1 MLPDYN
7 FQAMNI
13 VPEVKLP
20 EAHTHTLPTLKL
32 RHRACCK
39 VGVWLI
45 ALGQRLTA
53 VAPATPT
60 ATDLE
65 PA

>member
-20 EAHTHTLPTLKL
+20 DEHHHTLPTLKL
-32 RHRACCK
+32 RHRVCCK
-39 VGVWLI
+39 LGAWLI
-45 ALGQRLTA
+45 ALGKRLTA
-53 VAPATPT
+53 VVPPTPT
-60 ATDLE
+60 TTDMEL
-65 PA
+65 A

>member
-7 FQAMNI
+7 YQAMNI
-13 VPEVKLP
+13 VPEVKIP
-20 EAHTHTLPTLKL
+20 EAHRHTLPTPKL
-32 RHRACCK
+32 RHRVCCK
-39 VGVWLI
+39 VGAWLI

-60 ATDLE
+60 TTDLE
-65 PA
+65 LV